1 MNHRNKLI
9 KYLLILLVIFALLCL
24 IAFVDEI
31 NNIKIFDMSIG
42 IENYLVITLSLLS
55 MIKILFELKS
65 ID

>member
-24 IAFVDEI
+24 VAFVDEI
-31 NNIKIFDMSIG
+31 NHIKIFNMSIG